1 MVLNYRKHQPNIA
14 KDILKDARGDMVQLA
29 DKLRKKDFSALI
41 FFMIG
46 LGFVISDLML
56 QITEVLSMCGL
67 FYFWWLHRRPQT
79 LPFKMPKSAGKID
92 PNDKTPGSGKARPAE
107 GILYLGVDDASGEE
121 IWFNNDDARTHIL
134 YLGTTGSGKSEGLK
148 GFVSN
153 ALGWGSGF
161 IYIDGKADTAL
172 WGALSA
178 LTRRYGRDD
187 DLLVLNY
194 MTGNSDKGSVS
205 NSINPFALGSAS
217 YLTNLLVSL
226 MPDTGGDNAMWK
238 DRAVALMSVV
248 MPVLTWKRDEQEIPL
263 SINLIREELQLRN
276 IVSASRDK
284 NIPDALRRNLNSYLA
299 ELSGYRDEFF
309 NDDGSPRAGPNGQA
323 NDTSTTEQQHGY
335 LTMQFTKQM
344 QSLSGDYGY
353 IFLNPHA
360 DIDIMDVV
368 LNRRILVVLI
378 PALEK
383 SADEAANLGKIV
395 ASMLKG
401 MMGATLGSQVEGD
414 TDMALEN
421 RPTNAPTPFMA
432 VFDEVGYYATSGMA
446 VMAAQARSLGFSLVF
461 AGQDLPALEKRIKEE
476 ARSITANCNIKIFGK
491 LEDPTQTKEFFEK
504 TVGKALVLESGGRK
518 QKKTLT
524 GSKIYED
531 SDQYSLQARDK
542 ADYDDLKGY
551 LAGQAV
557 VCFGDHLV
565 KAKMFKSDPG
575 KISSLRVNR
584 FVSLVHPDPLG
595 KRGSRDVEAVL
606 ERFRD
611 KNWTAEHAHAA
622 HDAPPGSGHSVIT
635 ELAEGFAMAR
645 EQRRGLVESGAYALT
660 WLAYKEGHLKK
671 EDIPDPQID
680 KAPAL
685 ADKEPATLQAPDE
698 SAIKLNTVP
707 AAAEPVAQPVTKPA
721 VMTAP
726 KELTPPPEP
735 IDTDLRA
742 AKDDTDSAHDA
753 TAESVNWDDFLKGET
768 PATVAAKKQT
778 TAKSGT
784 DRIATDR
791 IEPTLDTDSEDMSP
805 EAQAAI
811 AKGTQET
818 MSWAALMGEE
828 PATKSTEPPKPAP
841 AAIPQT
847 SFGVGGYSGF
857 GGYGLGGGI
866 SYAQPGSTPVVI
878 PPEPAA
884 PPEKIGAQLK
894 DNTPQ
899 TKQSDPPDDDD
910 ATSETINWKDL
921 V

>member
-1 MVLNYRKHQPNIA
+1 MVLNYRKHQPNIS
-14 KDILKDARGDMVQLA
+14 KEIMKDARGDFPQIR
-29 DKLRKKDFSALI
+29 DKLRRKDISLIIFAVSAIFLI
-41 FFMIG
+41 FPMI
-46 LGFVISDLML
+46 L
-56 QITEVLSMCGL
+56 QISEVIVICCAL
-67 FYFWWLHRRPQT
+67 YFWWLHKKPEAV
-79 LPFKMPKSAGKID
+79 PFKMPKTANRID
-92 PNDKTPGSGKARPAE
+92 PANKTPGSGKPKSAE
-107 GILYLGVDDASGEE
+107 GILFLGNDDATGQE
-121 IWFNNDDARTHIL
+121 IWFNNSDARTHIL
-134 YLGTTGSGKSEGLK
+134 YLGTTGSGKTEGLK
-148 GFVSN
+148 AMVTN

-178 LTRRYGRDD
+178 LARRYGRDD

-194 MTGNSDKGSVS
+194 MTGNSDKGSIS

-263 SINLIREELQLRN
+263 SINLIRDELQLRS
-276 IVSASRDK
+276 IVTASRDK

-309 NDDGSPRAGPNGQA
+309 NDDGSPRSGPNGQA

-368 LNRRILVVLI
+368 LNRRILVTLI

-504 TVGKALVLESGGRK
+504 TVGKALVLESASRK
-518 QKKTLT
+518 EVKTIL
-524 GSKIYED
+524 GSKVYLD
-531 SDQYSLQARDK
+531 TDQFNLQARDK

-551 LAGQAV
+551 TEGQAV

-565 KAKMFKSDPG
+565 RAKMFFSNPG
-575 KISSLRVNR
+575 KIKSLRVNR
-584 FVSLVHPDPLG
+584 FIPMEHPDPLG

-611 KNWTAEHAHAA
+611 KHWTAENA
-622 HDAPPGSGHSVIT
+622 HDVKDPPRVIA

-660 WLAYKEGHLKK
+660 WMAYQEGHLKK
-671 EDIPDPQID
+671 EDVPDPAVEKPAVVE
-680 KAPAL
+680 KAEVTPAL
-685 ADKEPATLQAPDE
+685 ATPMPET
-698 SAIKLNTVP
+698 KLNTMPDLTASKEPEPVTAAARPTVMSAP
-707 AAAEPVAQPVTKPA
+707 AAPAKSKTPVRTEPTRDAEPVASSN
-721 VMTAP
+721 TA
-726 KELTPPPEP
+726 
-735 IDTDLRA
+735 IDDKA
-742 AKDDTDSAHDA
+742 ASA
-753 TAESVNWDDFLKGET
+753 TAESVSWGDFLKGET
-768 PATVAAKKQT
+768 PATVAAKKQN
-778 TAKSGT
+778 APAVADKE
-784 DRIATDR
+784 D
-791 IEPTLDTDSEDMSP
+791 PTVDDMSP
-805 EAQAAI
+805 EAKAAI
-811 AKGTQET
+811 EKGTQET

-828 PATKSTEPPKPAP
+828 KPKAEPAP
-841 AAIPQT
+841 AAPASTAPIIPQT
-847 SFGVGGYSGF
+847 SFGYGGY
-857 GGYGLGGGI
+857 GGGI
-866 SYAQPGSTPVVI
+866 SYAQTSNTKPVAPDTAETPARPTIPSVTDNAPGEKAKTP
-878 PPEPAA
+878 
-884 PPEKIGAQLK
+884 
-894 DNTPQ
+894 
-899 TKQSDPPDDDD
+899 SDD
-910 ATSETINWKDL
+910 ATAETINWKDL
-921 V
+921 L